1 MLLFIYV
8 IFHKITQNLFY
19 LRIQHLAQTIDTFQH
34 LKFQHSTI
42 TKMTKYRITCR
53 LFRIISVQPSSDLLF
68 PMMIKVTRFPDSRSE
83 RAWKDAAT
91 KRIRNEEEYSGR
103 KIPKAKRR
111 RRWACN
117 CRNPNRIG
125 AYGCSPT
132 PHARVI
138 WAFGARQKRGSSLLA
153 MRDER
158 GKGRREAPG
167 EFPGIAWT
175 RAPSG
180 RMEPYG
186 FAGQRPW
193 WYRSNDINVAS
204 RTGYINIMLTRFSVK
219 RAPPAE
225 TVASAG
231 RGPDTQ
237 PLQPP
242 ANTSSERRSDLWEIN
257 RDPRRYRFTPDVSL
271 MNGCEGMIK
280 AWEDF

>member
-1 MLLFIYV
+1 MLLFSYV
-8 IFHKITQNLFY
+8 IFHEITRNLFY
-19 LRIQHLAQTIDTFQH
+19 LKIQRLTQTTDTFQH
-34 LKFQHSTI
+34 LKFQHPAI
-42 TKMTKYRITCR
+42 TKVVKYRIT
-53 LFRIISVQPSSDLLF
+53 FQNHIDATKFQSTISNDDQSDEVS
-68 PMMIKVTRFPDSRSE
+68 ICPDSHSE

-138 WAFGARQKRGSSLLA
+138 WAFGVRQKRGSSLLA

-186 FAGQRPW
+186 LAGQRPW